1 MTLLAV
7 TAAVSLALVLGAL
20 WALYGRLGDRTE
32 GFVLAAGGGALMF
45 SAVLELI
52 VPAQEFIS
60 LTAIG
65 LTLMIGAATF
75 AVTDY
80 LIDKRWGDEG
90 GVGLLAAATLDGVP
104 ENLALGVALIGAGF
118 WDVAGLAGAIFL
130 SNVPEG
136 ASGAKGMRAIGWPR
150 GRILG
155 DLARHGAVPGR
166 GSGGRKPAVSPSAA
180 RVSGADARLRRRRHH
195 RSPRH
200 RNLPQSLPPRPP
212 NGRRRDSTGPPRGA
226 RVDPHDD

>member
-7 TAAVSLALVLGAL
+7 AAAVSLALVLGAL

-60 LTAIG
+60 LTATG
-65 LTLMIGAATF
+65 VALMIGAGTF
-75 AVTDY
+75 ALIDY

-90 GVGLLAAATLDGVP
+90 GVGFLAAATLDGVP

-118 WDVAGLAGAIFL
+118 WDVSGLAAAIFL

-136 ASGAKGMRAIGWPR
+136 ASGAKGIVRVQSAGRAAEYLRFGWVR
-150 GRILG
+150 RCSWSWQ
-155 DLARHGAVPGR
+155 RWPGTCCFATR
-166 GSGGRKPAVSPSAA
+166 RKSIWC
-180 RVSGADARLRRRRHH
+180 
-195 RSPRH
+195 
-200 RNLPQSLPPRPP
+200 
-212 NGRRRDSTGPPRGA
+212 
-226 RVDPHDD
+226 